1 MAIKATAF
9 IYDTIPGTN
18 SGTLALVIRT
28 VYLTGDSY
36 ANIALDNVAP
46 TVLDSVLDNDIIAAV
61 KSYWSLGLLDQ
72 VRML

>member
-9 IYDTIPGTN
+9 VYDTIPGTD

-28 VYLTGDSY
+28 VYITGGSF
-36 ANIALDNVAP
+36 ANIALDNISP
-46 TVLDSVLDNDIIAAV
+46 TILDSVLDNDIIAAV
-61 KSYWSLGLLDQ
+61 KDYWSLGILDQ